1 MDVMHLAILVVA
13 GIILADLISNPTGT
27 SAFLSGIQKMWQIMT
42 NPTNTKGL

>member
-1 MDVMHLAILVVA
+1 MDVMHLAIIVVA

-27 SAFLSGIQKMWQIMT
+27 TAVLSGIQTMWQIMT